1 MINIKPAIERVPNAI
16 CTIARSGLSILPLG
30 IPFIDEALMGL
41 LETDLM
47 ILGAKTGRGKTAM
60 AVEIA
65 KYLSKKRRKVTF
77 IALEAEEDE
86 IEMRLLYQIETGLF
100 FRDEERM
107 LGYIINYRNWRLG
120 LLDVPLARYKNEAF
134 MIFREHYAT
143 LTTVYRDKS
152 FGFKE
157 LEETID
163 EVTGVSDC
171 VIIDHLHYL
180 DIDDERDQYRAQSK
194 LIKKIR
200 SLNLFTKVPFI
211 LAAHLRKDI
220 ETLSPTEDDFM
231 GSSDIGK
238 NATIAMMIAPAPNG
252 YNAQL
257 QTQDTLISLPK
268 TRTGGFGNL
277 VGVLCFSIQH
287 QRYTADFKL
296 AKSSYDGKK
305 IEMLEENAWPDW
317 AKKRSY

>member
-1 MINIKPAIERVPNAI
+1 MINIKSANARVPNAI
-16 CTIARSGLSILPLG
+16 CTIARSGLSLLPLG
-30 IPFIDEALMGL
+30 IPFIDEALLGL
-41 LETDLM
+41 LETDLL
-47 ILGAKTGRGKTAM
+47 ILGAKTGRGKTQACIEM
-60 AVEIA
+60 A
-65 KYLSKKRRKVTF
+65 KYLSRRKRKVTF

-100 FRDEERM
+100 FRDQAKE
-107 LGYIINYRNWRLG
+107 LGHIINYRNWRLG
-120 LLDVPLARYKNEAF
+120 LLDSPLARYKAEAYKVF
-134 MIFREHYAT
+134 CENYAT

-163 EVTGVSDC
+163 EVTGNSDC

-180 DIDDERDQYRAQSK
+180 DIDDERDQYRAQSR

-211 LAAHLRKDI
+211 VAAHLRKDI

-287 QRYTADFKL
+287 QRYTDTFKL
-296 AKSSYDGKK
+296 ARSSYDGKK
-305 IEMLEENAWPDW
+305 IEMLKDDEWPDW